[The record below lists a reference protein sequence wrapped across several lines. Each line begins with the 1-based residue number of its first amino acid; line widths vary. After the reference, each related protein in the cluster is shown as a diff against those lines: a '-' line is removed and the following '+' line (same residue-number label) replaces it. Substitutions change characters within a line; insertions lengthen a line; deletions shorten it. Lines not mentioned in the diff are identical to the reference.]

1 MIFYHDN
8 EQKDVAEKVI
18 EEMSSANI
26 WKDPIVTE
34 ISQFQAFYKAEKYHQ
49 KYFKDNSSQPYCQA
63 VIVPKVS
70 KLRKQWQEK
79 LKKN

>member
-1 MIFYHDN
+1 MIFYHNN
-8 EQKDVAEKVI
+8 EQKDVAEKLI

-34 ISQFQAFYKAEKYHQ
+34 IIQFQTFYKAEKYHQ
-49 KYFKDNSSQPYCQA
+49 KYFKDNFAQPYCQA

-70 KLRKQWQEK
+70 KLRKQWKEK
-79 LKKN
+79 LKKG